1 MAGGTE
7 PVPTGSGGSLVFGRV
22 EPMLAETAPAAFDD
36 DGWLFELKWDG
47 YRAIAFLE
55 CVGTG
60 GTRDG
65 RTRLQSRRRRDLTP
79 AYPSLAA
86 LHRRLDA
93 RRAVLDGE
101 VIALRDGR
109 PDFQTLQARAGPVVY
124 VAFDLLELDGRLLL
138 SSPLAERR
146 RLLEER
152 VKAGPDLLISVGVTG
167 RGRDLYRAAVAA
179 GLEGTVGKRLE
190 SPYRP
195 GCRSR
200 DWLKVRNVRRTFA
213 VVCGFTRAA
222 DARPLGALVLGAT
235 DHSGRLVYVGHVGTG
250 FDAGEA
256 SRLVS
261 ILVPGPCPLNGGEPH
276 ELAGKVVWVRPERVV
291 EVEYLETTRDGRLRH
306 PVYRGLRPDKDAGDC
321 RAPAAPRSSP

>member
-7 PVPTGSGGSLVFGRV
+7 AAPAGPGGTLEFGRV
-22 EPMLAETAPAAFDD
+22 EPMLAETAPGPFDD
-36 DGWLFELKWDG
+36 DGWLFEVKWDG

-55 CVGTG
+55 SAGTG
-60 GTRDG
+60 VAGDG
-65 RTRLQSRRRRDLTP
+65 RTRLQSRQRRDLTP
-79 AYPSLAA
+79 VYPSLTS
-86 LHRRLDA
+86 LHRHLDG

-101 VIALRDGR
+101 IIALRDGR

-152 VKAGPDLLISVGVTG
+152 VKAGPDLLVSVGVPG
-167 RGRDLYRAAVAA
+167 RGRDLYHAAVAE

-200 DWLKVRNVRRTFA
+200 DWLKVRNVRRALA

-235 DHSGRLVYVGHVGTG
+235 DHLGRLVYVGHVGTG
-250 FDAGEA
+250 FDAAEA

-261 ILVPGPCPLNGGEPH
+261 ILVPGPCPLDGGGPP
-276 ELAGKVVWVRPERVV
+276 ELAGKVVWVRPERVA
-291 EVEYLETTRDGRLRH
+291 EVECLEQTRDGRLRH
-306 PVYRGLRPDKDAGDC
+306 PVYRGLRPDKDPADC
-321 RAPAAPRSSP
+321 RAPAAPCPSS